1 MDNEK
6 IGSLIYAL
14 RKEQHLTQ
22 AQLAEKLQISDKTVS
37 KWERGK
43 GTPDVSLLADLS
55 AVFQVDLEKLLAGTL
70 ECNKPVV
77 GNMQKLYFYVCPG
90 CGNLLVS
97 VDGATVSC
105 CGKKLNALKLKKAEE
120 HEKLTVEI
128 IENEYCITSAHE
140 MQKSHYISFVAFLN
154 GDTVVLRK
162 QYPEWNLQ
170 TRLPFFAHGTLLWYC
185 TRHGLF
191 YQTV

>member
-1 MDNEK
+1 MDSEK
-6 IGSLIYAL
+6 IGNLIYTL

-43 GTPDVSLLADLS
+43 GAPDVSLLADLS
-55 AVFQVDLEKLLAGTL
+55 AVFQVDLEKLLAGEL
-70 ECNKPVV
+70 EANQPVI
-77 GNMQKLYFYVCPG
+77 GNMRTLRFYVCPI
-90 CGNLLVS
+90 CGNLLFS
-97 VDGATVSC
+97 VGEAAVSC
-105 CGKKLNALKLKKAEE
+105 CGKKLNAVKPQKAEE
-120 HEKLTVEI
+120 SEKLTVEI
-128 IENEYCITSAHE
+128 IENEYCISSAHE

-154 GDTVVLRK
+154 GDTVVIRK
-162 QYPEWNLQ
+162 QYPEWDLQ

-191 YQTV
+191 YQTI